1 MKTIARLII
10 LFVVLSL
17 TFSFSI
23 GLFSIVFNDMISI
36 ILAALITIIGLSIL
50 SKALGLTR

>member
-1 MKTIARLII
+1 MKTIAKLII

-23 GLFSIVFNDMISI
+23 TLFNIVFSDMMSV
-36 ILAALITIIGLSIL
+36 ILAALITIISLSIL